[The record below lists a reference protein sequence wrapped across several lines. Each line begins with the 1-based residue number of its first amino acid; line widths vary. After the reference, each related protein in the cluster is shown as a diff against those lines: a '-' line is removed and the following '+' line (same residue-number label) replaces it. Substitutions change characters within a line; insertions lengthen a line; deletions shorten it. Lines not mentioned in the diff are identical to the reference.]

1 MVPLVPPVDPPR
13 ILVIDDLED
22 ARTVYAEFFGLM
34 GFEVVTA
41 GDGSTALARARERKP
56 HVVLLDLGLP
66 VMDGWEVARRL
77 RADPATARTAIV
89 ALTGH
94 LTGEARQRAF
104 DAGVNAYLTKPCR
117 PEEVL
122 AEIRHRL
129 AVAQETAPP

>member
-1 MVPLVPPVDPPR
+1 MTQAPRPTRLLIVEDNDDTAQVLQWGLEQLGYEVAIAHNGPL
-13 ILVIDDLED
+13 
-22 ARTVYAEFFGLM
+22 
-34 GFEVVTA
+34 
-41 GDGSTALARARERKP
+41 ALQVAQKFSPDVA
-56 HVVLLDLGLP
+56 VLDIGLP

-77 RADPATARTAIV
+77 RADPATSRTAIV

-117 PEEVL
+117 QEEEL

-129 AVAQETAPP
+129 AVAQEIYPP